1 MKTLPARRR
10 LSAMPEGYKTLIK
23 MKQDT
28 INVILPDLYLSH
40 SLVMDYDL
48 SSPEFYAS
56 ITEKKF
62 NLFHSA
68 FGIVIVAILTLN
80 YIVKAVVTCPN

>member
-1 MKTLPARRR
+1 
-10 LSAMPEGYKTLIK
+10 MPDGYKTLIK

-48 SSPEFYAS
+48 ASPEFYAS
-56 ITEKKF
+56 ITQQKF
-62 NLFHSA
+62 NLFQSA
-68 FGIVIVAILTLN
+68 FGIIIVVILTLN
-80 YIVKAVVTCPN
+80 YLIRAIVTCPN